1 MGVQSVR
8 TRVNLKHLLC
18 LLYLIHSFEVQ
29 ASHGSQVLPS
39 VRFNVICTANSIELQ
54 NLVFP
59 ANSSLKFLL
68 SEQELLE
75 SGDNVLIE
83 KILNTFDLKN
93 SKTFAY
99 YTYSDTYIKFSDL
112 ENGHT
117 YYLYYVVIDEMR
129 GIKIGPYL
137 EIIKTNQNFALPSF
151 FSRLNPIV
159 FAPFLVPIFLL
170 VLSVLCVRKF
180 EKNCV
185 KPEAKSQKTD
195 SAKESRR
202 IFYSLKP
209 EFKLPIQ
216 GAFSQETISKLKEN
230 NEKELKGVT
239 NSQERGE
246 IDRIIK
252 VLEEE
257 NKEFE
262 DRLICEI
269 CCERFREVIF
279 LGCGHVYCCE
289 KCAMELVTCPI
300 DKSVI
305 FSKYRYTMCD
315 KFGINHQVLPQIIA
329 SKLQSL
335 DILKFN
341 LPSND
346 IKKKEPTLMEKY
358 MILKV
363 KNTNYKMFYH
373 CIICGERKRNI
384 LFVRCRHLICCHVC
398 SENLKECPLD
408 NISIVRKSHVF
419 TA

>member
-1 MGVQSVR
+1 
-8 TRVNLKHLLC
+8 
-18 LLYLIHSFEVQ
+18 
-29 ASHGSQVLPS
+29 
-39 VRFNVICTANSIELQ
+39 VICTASSIELQ
-54 NLVFP
+54 NLAFP

-68 SEQELLE
+68 SDQELLE
-75 SGDNVLIE
+75 SGDNILIG
-83 KILNTFDLKN
+83 KILNSYDIKN
-93 SKTFAY
+93 SKTFASSS
-99 YTYSDTYIKFSDL
+99 YSETSIKFPEL
-112 ENGHT
+112 QNGHT
-117 YYLYYVVIDEMR
+117 YYLYYVVIDDMK

-137 EIIKTNQNFALPSF
+137 EIIKTNQHFALPSF
-151 FSRLNPIV
+151 VARLNPMV
-159 FAPFLVPIFLL
+159 FAPFLVPIVFL

-185 KPEAKSQKTD
+185 KPEAKNQKAEC
-195 SAKESRR
+195 AKESRR

-209 EFKLPIQ
+209 EFRLPLQ
-216 GAFSQETISKLKEN
+216 GAFSQETISKLKEG
-230 NEKELKGVT
+230 NEKDLKGFA
-239 NSQERGE
+239 NSQEKGE
-246 IDRIIK
+246 IDKIIK
-252 VLEEE
+252 CLEEE

-341 LPSND
+341 IPSND

-363 KNTNYKMFYH
+363 KNTNYKMFYN

-398 SENLKECPLD
+398 AENMKECPLD
-408 NISIVRKSHVF
+408 GIQIVRKSHVF